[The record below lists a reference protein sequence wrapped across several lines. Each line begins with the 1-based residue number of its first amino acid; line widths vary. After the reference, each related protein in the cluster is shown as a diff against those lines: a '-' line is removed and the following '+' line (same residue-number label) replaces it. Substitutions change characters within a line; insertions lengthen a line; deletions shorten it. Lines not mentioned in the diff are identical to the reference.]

1 MLNERLLCASH
12 LDKGIAHHG
21 PAVSRFLVTNGST
34 NGAAC
39 LRGLLIDWS
48 ISREFREIFVTS
60 EFCSFA
66 RLSRR
71 NFARCETGFE
81 GPNLPKWPKFLSG
94 GEGQFEFCCLTSSK
108 YTFLGMKSGRARVEY
123 PFSPYLLQKWVKSR
137 ILTWKWKGFFKKM
150 GLF

>member
-1 MLNERLLCASH
+1 MITTRHTASLGDPDPSGRALSMIH
-12 LDKGIAHHG
+12 FCTSYLGIRPSYYLALSYSL
-21 PAVSRFLVTNGST
+21 PL
-34 NGAAC
+34 
-39 LRGLLIDWS
+39 DWS
-48 ISREFREIFVTS
+48 MSRDFREIFETS

-108 YTFLGMKSGRARVEY
+108 YTFLGTKNGRALLEY
-123 PFSPYLLQKWVKSR
+123 PFLRICFKSES
-137 ILTWKWKGFFKKM
+137 KVGY
-150 GLF
+150 